1 MVPSWGAVALDYYNK
16 VVTHLSWCE
25 GPNAE
30 LSLRQ
35 TEPPLLTLC
44 FSHYHWSLL
53 SLRVLLVVAC
63 LKKKTKKNPQGFRQ
77 GYLKGQVKGV
87 VTQGPVLE
95 GWHVLTMHQLKL

>member
-1 MVPSWGAVALDYYNK
+1 MPPWGAVALDYYNK

-63 LKKKTKKNPQGFRQ
+63 LKNFFFKPTGFQAGLSQRA
-77 GYLKGQVKGV
+77 GERGCHPGSR
-87 VTQGPVLE
+87 P
-95 GWHVLTMHQLKL
+95 